1 MPKVNYSSRYT
12 ENPPRLDRWDG
23 LSVYLDEIFIVT
35 MLISRIEN
43 RVETYMPDPNF
54 FTKNLPISL
63 FTFLLKKATTFFNFL
78 CRIACPKCQ
87 ALLFQN
93 KENSHASAFVV

>member
-1 MPKVNYSSRYT
+1 MPKVNFLSRYT
-12 ENPPRLDRWDG
+12 ESPPRLDRWDE

-54 FTKNLPISL
+54 LRRTFQFPCSL
-63 FTFLLKKATTFFNFL
+63 FYSKSCNFFKFL
-78 CRIACPKCQ
+78 CLPLYLSGRAF
-87 ALLFQN
+87 LFGK

>member
-12 ENPPRLDRWDG
+12 ENPPRLDRWDE

-43 RVETYMPDPNF
+43 RVKT
-54 FTKNLPISL
+54 
-63 FTFLLKKATTFFNFL
+63 
-78 CRIACPKCQ
+78 
-87 ALLFQN
+87 
-93 KENSHASAFVV
+93 

>member
-43 RVETYMPDPNF
+43 RVET
-54 FTKNLPISL
+54 
-63 FTFLLKKATTFFNFL
+63 
-78 CRIACPKCQ
+78 
-87 ALLFQN
+87 
-93 KENSHASAFVV
+93 

>member
-1 MPKVNYSSRYT
+1 MLKVNYSSRYT

-54 FTKNLPISL
+54 LRRS
-63 FTFLLKKATTFFNFL
+63 FNFVVHFS
-78 CRIACPKCQ
+78 IQKSYN
-87 ALLFQN
+87 FFEFFVQN
-93 KENSHASAFVV
+93 CLS